1 MIIRQTS
8 VVTLAVISFLVACSG
23 SEERVAPASTS
34 AMSVPVSSTA
44 VSTIVVPSTTGLAT
58 TAPSTTA
65 PSTTVPVTV
74 TPTTVRSVQE
84 PLPLPELFDA
94 AIRLHTLDAG
104 SRDVSVAVVYDG
116 EVIHSYA
123 ASSQKSSR
131 AVDEQTS
138 FRIASISKI
147 LTAETVLVLVDQG
160 LLQLDEPIVG
170 RVADNIG
177 LTLADSRAR
186 NITVKQLLA
195 HTSGISNFLKIF
207 FDTGAY
213 DQMGMLSETLGQT
226 LSTEPGSAYKY
237 SNVNYV
243 LLGKAIE
250 LVTGLSYHDAVHQ
263 LVLNPLGLDS
273 FRLVGT
279 YEFGPRDALHAVSGG
294 RTYMEQLGAA
304 GAWVATASDVA
315 KMLDSI
321 NADSPTVHILSA
333 DLMKLMKVPAT
344 PTPVTP
350 IWDYGLG
357 LRLFVSGE
365 WGHSGSIEN
374 VHSMVVHR
382 PDGLVVAVLV
392 NGSKPKETDD
402 LIGAINDAVLAARTG
417 VAATTTVAP

>member
-1 MIIRQTS
+1 MISRRAL
-8 VVTLAVISFLVACSG
+8 VVTLAVISFLAACSS
-23 SEERVAPASTS
+23 SEEGVAPASTS
-34 AMSVPVSSTA
+34 TVSLPVFSTA
-44 VSTIVVPSTTGLAT
+44 VSTTDVS
-58 TAPSTTA
+58 STTA
-65 PSTTVPVTV
+65 ISTTVPVTV
-74 TPTTVRSVQE
+74 TPTTVRPVQE
-84 PLPLPELFDA
+84 PLPNPELFDA

-116 EVIHSYA
+116 QVIHSYA
-123 ASSQKSSR
+123 ASSRKSSR

-147 LTAETVLVLVDQG
+147 LTAVTVLKLVEQG
-160 LLQLDEPIVG
+160 QLELDEPIVG

-177 LTLADSRAR
+177 VMLADSRAR
-186 NITVKQLLA
+186 DISVKQLLA
-195 HTSGISNFLKIF
+195 HTSGISNFLEIF
-207 FDTGAY
+207 FDIGAY
-213 DQMGMLSETLGQT
+213 DQMSMLSEILGQS

-250 LVTGLSYHDAVHQ
+250 LVTGLSYHDAVEQ
-263 LVLNPLGLDS
+263 LVLAPLGLQS

-279 YEFGPRDALHAVSGG
+279 YEFGPSDALHAVSGG

-304 GAWVATASDVA
+304 GAWVATAIDVA
-315 KMLDSI
+315 KMVDSI
-321 NADSPTVHILSA
+321 NADSPTLHILNA
-333 DLMKLMKVPAT
+333 DLMKLMKAPAT
-344 PTPVTP
+344 PKPVTP

-374 VHSMVVHR
+374 VHSMAVHR

-417 VAATTTVAP
+417 VVATTTVAP